1 MASSV
6 GISYKNVVWQGP
18 EWREKFLKNILEGM
32 PRVDPRG
39 PLGGPLGGSEGKKDV
54 RTRSANWWR
63 SNLALGRDR
72 APRSMT
78 STMKETKKLSSYVGW

>member
-1 MASSV
+1 MEGKISKEHSGGHAENGSAGSS
-6 GISYKNVVWQGP
+6 
-18 EWREKFLKNILEGM
+18 R
-32 PRVDPRG
+32 
-39 PLGGPLGGSEGKKDV
+39 GPLGGSEGKKDV

-72 APRSMT
+72 IKHSEQYRAPQSMT